1 MKKLLLS
8 IALGGT
14 LLIGEAGVY
23 SGNTSSSFNYKFEIK
38 TNSINPI
45 DEAAGYYYKEN
56 MIDKYEKYFFTL
68 DKSLHAKFVEEN
80 LDFFALSDDA
90 YVTKQFGTIHICLGK
105 GNGFTIKGAFR
116 KNECDEEVIRE
127 KCYIFDLFK

>member
-56 MIDKYEKYFFTL
+56 MIDYL
-68 DKSLHAKFVEEN
+68 A
-80 LDFFALSDDA
+80 
-90 YVTKQFGTIHICLGK
+90 
-105 GNGFTIKGAFR
+105 
-116 KNECDEEVIRE
+116 DEHVAHSMMFP
-127 KCYIFDLFK
+127 KDSNF